1 MNGMWGINGLT
12 GYFIAVVLLLS
23 IAFGLGYGAITT
35 QQYTATHPYA
45 IRGNTVPEP
54 KTVEDVYA
62 NLHELKMDSTENQK
76 YAISKN

>member
-54 KTVEDVYA
+54 KG
-62 NLHELKMDSTENQK
+62 
-76 YAISKN
+76 